1 MLHLEVNRI
10 GPSISNSGKGKQQ
23 CQYVV
28 YEIYY
33 IRDLNYSED
42 QEKDNTKHLPFIPQD
57 AKTEFM
63 QQEVGSSAGE
73 VINWDDRVAIE
84 YMVMIKWEG
93 EMENFFLS

>member
-42 QEKDNTKHLPFIPQD
+42 RSQAAGIITVLL
-57 AKTEFM
+57 
-63 QQEVGSSAGE
+63 SS
-73 VINWDDRVAIE
+73 
-84 YMVMIKWEG
+84 
-93 EMENFFLS
+93 F